1 MAFLSRQA
9 LRRLGFA
16 ALGTD
21 VSVSD
26 RASLYGAARI
36 ALGSHVRVDDF
47 AILSAGVDGI
57 RIGSYVHI
65 ACHCSLIGAA
75 LIEIGDLSTLSS
87 RVAVYS
93 SNDDYTGAGLTNPM
107 LPMQYRRVTEAP
119 VRIGRHVVV
128 GSGSVILPGVTI
140 GEGAAVGAL
149 TLVNR
154 SLDPFTIYAGTPAR
168 RLRDRSRALLELES
182 QWRATTAQST
192 GATPRGKRT
201 RGRR

>member
-1 MAFLSRQA
+1 

-16 ALGTD
+16 AIGTD

-26 RASLYGAARI
+26 HASIYGVSRI
-36 ALGSHVRVDDF
+36 ALGSHVRIDDF
-47 AILSAGVDGI
+47 AVLSAGAEGI
-57 RIGSYVHI
+57 RIGSYVHL
-65 ACHCSLIGAA
+65 ACHCSLIGKA
-75 LIEIGDLSTLSS
+75 LIEVGDLSTLSS

-107 LPMQYRRVTEAP
+107 LPMQYRRVTDAP

-128 GSGSVILPGVTI
+128 GSGSVILPGVTV

-154 SLDPFTIYAGTPAR
+154 SLDPFTIYAGIPAR
-168 RLRDRSRALLELES
+168 RVRDRSRAFLELEA
-182 QWRATTAQST
+182 QWRAAMTRPARAAS
-192 GATPRGKRT
+192 RGTRS
-201 RGRR
+201 RGRG

>member
-1 MAFLSRQA
+1 MTFLSRRA

-16 ALGTD
+16 AIGTD
-21 VSVSD
+21 VSVSEHASIY
-26 RASLYGAARI
+26 RASRI
-36 ALGSHVRVDDF
+36 TLGSHVRIDDF
-47 AILSAGVDGI
+47 AILSAGVEGI

-65 ACHCSLIGAA
+65 ACFCSLIGKA
-75 LIEIGDLSTLSS
+75 LIELGDLTTLSA

-93 SNDDYTGAGLTNPM
+93 SNDDYTGAGLTNPT

-119 VRIGRHVVV
+119 VQIGRHVVV

-154 SLDPFTIYAGTPAR
+154 SLDPFTIYAGIPAR
-168 RLRDRSRALLELES
+168 RVRDRSEAFLELEA
-182 QWRATTAQST
+182 QWRATIAQPT
-192 GATPRGKRT
+192 GAKSRGKRL
-201 RGRR
+201 RGRG

>member
-1 MAFLSRQA
+1 MAFLSREA

-16 ALGTD
+16 AIGSD

-26 RASLYGAARI
+26 CASFHGAARI
-36 ALGSHVRVDDF
+36 ALGSHVRIDDF
-47 AILSAGVDGI
+47 AILSAGAEGI

-65 ACHCSLIGAA
+65 ACYCSMIGKG
-75 LIEIGDLSTLSS
+75 LIEVGNLSTLSS

-107 LPMQYRRVTEAP
+107 LPMEYRRVTEAP
-119 VRIGRHVVV
+119 VRIGQHVVV

-154 SLDPFTIYAGTPAR
+154 SLDPFTIYAGIPAR
-168 RLRDRSRALLELES
+168 RLRDRSKAFLELEA
-182 QWRATTAQST
+182 QWRATMARAT
-192 GATPRGKRT
+192 GTTSRGKRP